1 MNEAISEQKP
11 PLKPDGV
18 CILSG
23 GIDSTVLLYKLLAEG
38 KRPYALSFDYGQR
51 HMRELSYAKGTA
63 IRTNT
68 PFLKVL
74 LECELFEGSS
84 QTSNIPVPHGHYAEE
99 SMKATIVPNRNMVM
113 LAMAASLCISIKGG
127 YIAYG
132 AHAGDHAIYPDCRSS
147 FVDGMTLAL
156 MSCDWNPPKLLVPF
170 IKKSKT
176 DVVKEGALL
185 SVPFGLTYSCYE
197 GRKNHCGLCGT
208 CVERQEAFAEA
219 NVYDPTAYEK

>member
-113 LAMAASLCISIKGG
+113 LAMAAAFCISVKGR

-132 AHAGDHAIYPDCRSS
+132 AHSGDHAIYPDCRQS
-147 FVDGMTLAL
+147 FVDGMQLAL
-156 MSCDWNPPKLLVPF
+156 MSCDWNPPQLIAPF
-170 IKKSKT
+170 LNKSKT
-176 DVVKEGALL
+176 DVVKEGSLL
-185 SVPFGLTYSCYE
+185 QVPFELTYSCYE
-197 GRKNHCGLCGT
+197 GRIYHCGKCGT
-208 CVERQEAFAEA
+208 CVERREAFVEA
-219 NVYDPTAYEK
+219 NVEDPTAYEI